1 MPVPPTGSNSFNQMH
16 PLITGVPLTNSGGN
30 SKTETNR
37 PDNSMK
43 CDRIPQAQKA
53 HPLSS
58 SQYSTNPLR
67 PSRQLNINFFG
78 LWPRYANGRI

>member
-53 HPLSS
+53 HP
-58 SQYSTNPLR
+58 
-67 PSRQLNINFFG
+67 
-78 LWPRYANGRI
+78 